1 MAASRVSSWP
11 TRVSNAPWFWGW
23 ARECGWAGLSWWRR
37 TTLPLCPTCHTAADV
52 HTHTT
57 PPRPAAAKLAVLVKH
72 TRQAKE
78 EVERALSA
86 KLGRRI
92 NVMGEVNQLLV

>member
-1 MAASRVSSWP
+1 
-11 TRVSNAPWFWGW
+11 
-23 ARECGWAGLSWWRR
+23 
-37 TTLPLCPTCHTAADV
+37 
-52 HTHTT
+52 
-57 PPRPAAAKLAVLVKH
+57 LVKQ

-92 NVMGEVNQLLV
+92 NVMGELV